1 MDMKYRFEM
10 EMPENKLAIALEF
23 LKSLSFI
30 KNVKE
35 IPVNEITN
43 ERILKRIEEYE
54 SGNSEAN
61 PAHKIFQKRE
71 GIETKN
77 QVRIRHQRC
86 PM

>member
-1 MDMKYRFEM
+1 MKYRFEM

-54 SGNSEAN
+54 SGISEAK
-61 PAHKIFQKRE
+61 PAHK
-71 GIETKN
+71 
-77 QVRIRHQRC
+77 
-86 PM
+86 